1 MADLEIVWKGITLGG
16 TSPYVIQDLTGWD
29 ELPGLNDMSV
39 PQVRGHG
46 DHLGDQFSQAR
57 TITLS
62 GTILAD
68 DSGARDTLSLALQ
81 GAATVRSDLDS
92 LAITT
97 FNQQLFTDA
106 RIVRSTVSAGATYGV
121 GAVPFALQW
130 KCPDPLRYGPL
141 QSAGPVGLPVSG
153 GGLAYPLAYPLDYGT
168 AATPGLLS
176 LTNVGTA
183 DSSVLFTV
191 TGALPSGF
199 EISSASGKRLTYPD
213 PLFSGDV
220 LTLDTATGAVLLGGT
235 ADRRASLT
243 VADWM
248 QVPAGGSITVRFS
261 SLGGA
266 FDAAATLTAS
276 MRPAY
281 W

>member
-1 MADLEIVWKGITLGG
+1 MTDTAITWRGLTIGG
-16 TSPYVIQDLTGWD
+16 GGDFHVDELTGWD
-29 ELPGLNDMSV
+29 DLPDITSYDQ
-39 PQVRGHG
+39 PQARGHG
-46 DHLGDQFSQAR
+46 DHTGDQFAR
-57 TITLS
+57 ARIITAS
-62 GTILAD
+62 GTIA
-68 DSGARDTLSLALQ
+68 SPAARNTLAL
-81 GAATVRSDLDS
+81 AL
-92 LAITT
+92 
-97 FNQQLFTDA
+97 
-106 RIVRSTVSAGATYGV
+106 SAGSPVSSTLEDLSVETFGRVLTSSARLVRRSLPIGENYAAGV
-121 GAVPFALQW
+121 VPFALQW

-183 DSSVLFTV
+183 DTSVLFTV